1 MEVEQNSAEV
11 GHFMVLDANE
21 NEDSMTG
28 FTPASRVTHDI
39 LVKCNADASY
49 ELVQAWLHVC
59 YTGSPHH
66 TLCGPMDVVYN
77 MNMQAFTKWI
87 HW

>member
-1 MEVEQNSAEV
+1 MEVEQNSAEI
-11 GHFMVLDANE
+11 GHFMVLHAND

-39 LVKCNADASY
+39 LVKCNAD

-59 YTGSPHH
+59 HTESPHH
-66 TLCGPMDVVYN
+66 KLCGP
-77 MNMQAFTKWI
+77 T
-87 HW
+87 